1 MVSLTLDEI
10 VYITRFL
17 DLKNTF
23 NFIKSLNLE
32 LTKTMVLKNRKLNLI
47 ENVYNSYLNNSYLNI
62 EKVMVLKEIIE
73 KFYQDIDL
81 EDLICFMAN
90 VYPNNPYLKD
100 TILFDLLKLYK
111 NSMIDWSLIRVHF
124 KIK

>member
-32 LTKTMVLKNRKLNLI
+32 LTKTMVLKNQKLNLI